1 LIAPGKLDTLE
12 DGQIAYS
19 PAATATRLTQ
29 VFTMEHVAL
38 SPAGDRSREALTV
51 SVGEALRLVGIGRTR
66 FYELVASGQVTTVK
80 LGRRRLVH
88 MASLKLLVSGLPEPV
103 PQSSPSQLPLFGGG
117 EEVKEGV
124 SRRRKR
130 RQ

>member
-1 LIAPGKLDTLE
+1 
-12 DGQIAYS
+12 
-19 PAATATRLTQ
+19 
-29 VFTMEHVAL
+29 MEHVAL

-88 MASLKLLVSGLPEPV
+88 LASLKVLVSGLPEPV
-103 PQSSPSQLPLFGGG
+103 PQSPANQLPLFGGG
-117 EEVKEGV
+117 EGVKEGV

-130 RQ
+130 RR

>member
-1 LIAPGKLDTLE
+1 
-12 DGQIAYS
+12 
-19 PAATATRLTQ
+19 
-29 VFTMEHVAL
+29 MEHVAL

>member
-1 LIAPGKLDTLE
+1 
-12 DGQIAYS
+12 
-19 PAATATRLTQ
+19 
-29 VFTMEHVAL
+29 MEHVAL

-88 MASLKLLVSGLPEPV
+88 LASLKVLVSGLPEPV
-103 PQSSPSQLPLFGGG
+103 PQSPPNQLPLFGGPNTT
-117 EEVKEGV
+117 EKPAV
-124 SRRRKR
+124 RRRERLAKR
-130 RQ
+130 KSTPPAR

>member
-1 LIAPGKLDTLE
+1 
-12 DGQIAYS
+12 
-19 PAATATRLTQ
+19 
-29 VFTMEHVAL
+29 MEHVAL

-88 MASLKLLVSGLPEPV
+88 LASLKVLVSGLPEPV
-103 PQSSPSQLPLFGGG
+103 LQSSPSQLPLFGGS
-117 EEVKEGV
+117 EVLEKPIV
-124 SRRRKR
+124 RRRGRPIKTR
-130 RQ
+130 SSPPAR